1 MSTHPIDII
10 ANALR
15 ATDDVRDDN
24 GMADRARA
32 VTAANALDN
41 LHIIRNA
48 VAALKAE
55 GWTSTPEG
63 PHGEYRFADD
73 ELADIAAVVLRS
85 VGGA

>member
-1 MSTHPIDII
+1 MTNPIDII

-15 ATDDVRDDN
+15 ATDDVRDEH

-32 VTAANALDN
+32 LAAADALDN
-41 LHIIRNA
+41 LHVIRNA
-48 VAALKAE
+48 VEALKAQ

-63 PHGEYRFADD
+63 PHGEYRFTDD
-73 ELADIAAVVLRS
+73 ELAEIAAVVLRS